1 MSSVVSLKTDTC
13 CGSHKGSPWSV
24 GWSDFPPG
32 GSERFLWPKP
42 VMVHSRLMAK
52 EYKAALIV
60 FGSVGE
66 DFKAWLLS
74 ASITEP
80 VFEEKDFNPSPLK
93 NTN

>member
-1 MSSVVSLKTDTC
+1 
-13 CGSHKGSPWSV
+13 
-24 GWSDFPPG
+24 
-32 GSERFLWPKP
+32 
-42 VMVHSRLMAK
+42 MAK

-60 FGSVGE
+60 VGSVGE